1 MTAPSPLPAVQQAL
15 AAGLAHVAR
24 LHAERLANP
33 ILAGSLE
40 RVATWQARRLRA
52 TYADLA
58 AQARYVRAIDFF
70 ETDLY
75 GGGDFA
81 RRDADL
87 ARVMPVMARMLP
99 AGVIGTVAKAVELNA
114 LSQELDRLLLARL
127 PRPDGRFT
135 VAEYCRAF
143 RRMGRRA
150 DRERQI
156 ALIGEIGTALDH
168 YVDKPLILGALKMMR
183 QPAKLAGLG
192 ALQHFLERGV
202 DAFRRMH
209 GAEIFLATVA
219 ARETALVDTV
229 FAGET
234 APFPDP
240 LETLRPAAPRE
251 AAPAD

>member
-1 MTAPSPLPAVQQAL
+1 MSATSPLPAVQQTL
-15 AAGLAHVAR
+15 VAGLAHVAR
-24 LHAERLANP
+24 LHADRLANP
-33 ILAGSLE
+33 ILAGALK
-40 RVATWQARRLRA
+40 RVADWQAQRLRA

-58 AQARYVRAIDFF
+58 AQSRYLQAIEFF

-81 RRDADL
+81 QRDADL

-99 AGVIGTVAKAVELNA
+99 AGVIGTVGKAVLLNA

-127 PRPDGRFT
+127 PRPDGHFS

-143 RRMGRRA
+143 RRMGRRPE
-150 DRERQI
+150 RERQI

-168 YVDKPLILGALKMMR
+168 YVDKPLIHGALKMMR
-183 QPAKLAGLG
+183 QPARLAGLE

-202 DAFRRMH
+202 GAFRRMH
-209 GAEIFLATVA
+209 GADEFLATIL
-219 ARETALVDTV
+219 ARESALVEAM

-240 LETLRPAAPRE
+240 VETLRPAAPRQQ
-251 AAPAD
+251 ATAD

>member
-1 MTAPSPLPAVQQAL
+1 MSAISPLPAVQQTL
-15 AAGLAHVAR
+15 VAGLAHVAR
-24 LHAERLANP
+24 LHADRLSNP
-33 ILAGSLE
+33 ILAGALE
-40 RVATWQARRLRA
+40 RVANWQAQRLRA

-58 AQARYVRAIDFF
+58 AQARYLHAIEFF

-99 AGVIGTVAKAVELNA
+99 AGVIATVGKAVELNA

-143 RRMGRRA
+143 RKMAKRPER
-150 DRERQI
+150 DRQI
-156 ALIGEIGTALDH
+156 ALIGEIGAALDH
-168 YVDKPLILGALKMMR
+168 YVDKPLIHGALKMMR
-183 QPAKLAGLG
+183 QPARLAGLE

-202 DAFRRMH
+202 GAFRRMR
-209 GAEIFLATVA
+209 GADLFLATIV
-219 ARETALVDTV
+219 ARESALVEAI

-240 LETLRPAAPRE
+240 VETLRPAAPRQQE
-251 AAPAD
+251 PAD

>member
-1 MTAPSPLPAVQQAL
+1 MSALPPPSTLVSE
-15 AAGLAHVAR
+15 LAHVAR
-24 LHAERLANP
+24 LHEERRANP
-33 ILAGSLE
+33 ILAGALQ
-40 RVATWQARRLRA
+40 RVADWQARRLRT

-58 AQARYVRAIDFF
+58 AQPRYLPAIEFF

-87 ARVMPVMARMLP
+87 ARVMPVMSRMLP
-99 AGVIGTVAKAVELNA
+99 AGVIATVDKAVGLNA

-143 RRMGRRA
+143 RKMGHMA
-150 DRERQI
+150 DRQRQV
-156 ALIGEIGTALDH
+156 ALIGEIGAALDH
-168 YVDKPLILGALKMMR
+168 YMDKPLIHGALRMMR
-183 QPAKLAGLG
+183 QPARLAGLE

-202 DAFRRMH
+202 GAFRRMH
-209 GAEIFLATVA
+209 GADLFLATIV
-219 ARETALVDTV
+219 ARESALVETI

-240 LETLRPAAPRE
+240 IDTLRPAVAPPPE
-251 AAPAD
+251 PLSG

>member
-1 MTAPSPLPAVQQAL
+1 MQQAL
-15 AAGLAHVAR
+15 AAELAHVAR

-33 ILAGSLE
+33 ILAGALE
-40 RVATWQARRLRA
+40 RVANWQARRLRV

-58 AQARYVRAIDFF
+58 AQTRYIQAIEFF

-99 AGVIGTVAKAVELNA
+99 AGVIGTVAKAVEVNA

-127 PRPDGRFT
+127 PRPDGHFS

-143 RRMGRRA
+143 RKMGRRPE
-150 DRERQI
+150 RERQV

-168 YVDKPLILGALKMMR
+168 YVDKPLIHGALRMMR
-183 QPAKLAGLG
+183 QPARLAGLE

-202 DAFRRMH
+202 GAFRRMH
-209 GAEIFLATVA
+209 GADEFLATIM
-219 ARETALVDTV
+219 ARESALVETI

-240 LETLRPAAPRE
+240 VDALRPAAPRQE
-251 AAPAD
+251 VPTD

>member
-1 MTAPSPLPAVQQAL
+1 MSALPPPSAAPSTLVSE
-15 AAGLAHVAR
+15 LAHVAR
-24 LHAERLANP
+24 LHEERRANP
-33 ILAGSLE
+33 ILAGALQ
-40 RVATWQARRLRA
+40 RVADWQARRLRA

-58 AQARYVRAIDFF
+58 AQTRYLPAIEFF
-70 ETDLY
+70 ENDLY

-87 ARVMPVMARMLP
+87 ARVMPVMSRMLP
-99 AGVIGTVAKAVELNA
+99 AGVVATVGKAVELNA
-114 LSQELDRLLLARL
+114 LSQELDRLLLVRL

-143 RRMGRRA
+143 RRMGHIG

-156 ALIGEIGTALDH
+156 ALIGEIGAALDH
-168 YVDKPLILGALKMMR
+168 YMDKPLIHGALRMMR
-183 QPAKLAGLG
+183 QPARLAGLE

-202 DAFRRMH
+202 GAFRRMH
-209 GAEIFLATVA
+209 GADLFLATIL
-219 ARETALVDTV
+219 ARENALVETI

-240 LETLRPAAPRE
+240 VDTLRPAAAPRE
-251 AAPAD
+251 PPAA

>member
-1 MTAPSPLPAVQQAL
+1 MQQSL
-15 AAGLAHVAR
+15 AAELAHVAR

-33 ILAGSLE
+33 ILAGALE
-40 RVATWQARRLRA
+40 RIANWQARRLRA

-58 AQARYVRAIDFF
+58 AQVRYVKAIEFF
-70 ETDLY
+70 ENDLY

-99 AGVIGTVAKAVELNA
+99 AGVIGTVAKAVEVNA
-114 LSQELDRLLLARL
+114 LSQELDRLLLARM
-127 PRPDGRFT
+127 PRPDGRFS

-143 RRMGRRA
+143 RKMGRRPE
-150 DRERQI
+150 RERQI
-156 ALIGEIGTALDH
+156 ALIGEIGMALDH
-168 YVDKPLILGALKMMR
+168 YVDKPLIHGALKMMR
-183 QPAKLAGLG
+183 QPARLAGLE

-202 DAFRRMH
+202 GAFRRMR
-209 GAEIFLATVA
+209 GADEFLATIL
-219 ARETALVDTV
+219 ARENALVEAI

-240 LETLRPAAPRE
+240 VETLRPMAARQE
-251 AAPAD
+251 VPAD

>member
-1 MTAPSPLPAVQQAL
+1 MSALPPSS
-15 AAGLAHVAR
+15 AASPTLVTELAHVAR
-24 LHAERLANP
+24 LHEERRANP
-33 ILAGSLE
+33 ILAGALQ
-40 RVATWQARRLRA
+40 RVADWQARRLRA

-58 AQARYVRAIDFF
+58 AQPRYLPAIEFF

-87 ARVMPVMARMLP
+87 ARVMPVMSRMLP
-99 AGVIGTVAKAVELNA
+99 AGVIATVGKAVELNA

-127 PRPDGRFT
+127 PRPDGRFA
-135 VAEYCRAF
+135 VVDYCRAF
-143 RRMGRRA
+143 RRMGHIA

-156 ALIGEIGTALDH
+156 RLIGEIGAALDH
-168 YVDKPLILGALKMMR
+168 YVEKPLIHGALKMMR
-183 QPAKLAGLG
+183 QPAKLAGLE

-202 DAFRRMH
+202 GAFRTMK
-209 GAEIFLATVA
+209 GADVFLATIV
-219 ARETALVDTV
+219 ARETALVEAI

-240 LETLRPAAPRE
+240 VDTLRPAA
-251 AAPAD
+251 APSAPPPD

>member
-1 MTAPSPLPAVQQAL
+1 MSPTPPEPPPLV
-15 AAGLAHVAR
+15 AGLAHVAR
-24 LHAERLANP
+24 LHADRLANP
-33 ILAGSLE
+33 ILAGALE

-58 AQARYVRAIDFF
+58 AQPRYVQAIEFF
-70 ETDLY
+70 ESDLY

-87 ARVMPVMARMLP
+87 ARVMPVMSRMLP
-99 AGVIGTVAKAVELNA
+99 AGVIDTVAKAVALNA
-114 LSQELDRLLLARL
+114 LSQELDRQLLSRL
-127 PRPDGRFT
+127 PRPDGRFS

-143 RRMGRRA
+143 RRMARRH

-168 YVDKPLILGALKMMR
+168 YVDKPLIHGALKMMR
-183 QPAKLAGLG
+183 QPARLAGLE

-202 DAFRRMH
+202 GAFRRMR
-209 GAEIFLATVA
+209 GAVEFLARIA
-219 ARETALVDTV
+219 ARESALVESI

-240 LETLRPAAPRE
+240 VDLLRPATRPQE
-251 AAPAD
+251 APAD